1 MSSGKMITTTRDID
15 AILIP
20 LGTPVI
26 IPENAQ
32 VAITQELG
40 GTYTVSV
47 NGNLARVEGKDADAL
62 GIATE
67 QDDSKAEPQS
77 EAVKTADAP
86 VDEALV
92 WEALKTVYDP
102 EIPVNIV
109 DLGLIYDVHIVDTD
123 EGGNNVDI
131 TMTLTAAGCG
141 MGPFIVDDVRAKT
154 LDVEHVTDVHVDLI
168 FEPPWDRAMMSDEA
182 KLQLGMF

>member
-1 MSSGKMITTTRDID
+1 MATGQMITTTRDID

-26 IPENAQ
+26 IPEGAQ

-62 GIATE
+62 GFGDEA
-67 QDDSKAEPQS
+67 DNKDEP
-77 EAVKTADAP
+77 EAVKPAQGPVEETA
-86 VDEALV
+86 V
-92 WEALKTVYDP
+92 WDALKTVYDP
-102 EIPVNIV
+102 EIPVDIV
-109 DLGLIYDVHIVDTD
+109 NLGLIYDVHIVDTD
-123 EGGNNVDI
+123 EGGNHVEI
-131 TMTLTAAGCG
+131 TMTLTAPGCG

-154 LDVEHVTDVHVDLI
+154 LDVENVTDVHVELVFD
-168 FEPPWDRAMMSDEA
+168 PPWDRSMMSDEA

>member
-1 MSSGKMITTTRDID
+1 MATGQMITTTRDID

-62 GIATE
+62 GINS
-67 QDDSKAEPQS
+67 DSDKKEDVK
-77 EAVKTADAP
+77 EDIKTADGP
-86 VDEALV
+86 VEESAV
-92 WEALKTVYDP
+92 WDALKTVYDP

-109 DLGLIYDVHIVDTD
+109 DLGLVYDVHIVDTD
-123 EGGNNVDI
+123 EGGNHVDI

-154 LDVEHVTDVHVDLI
+154 LDVNNVTDVHVDLI

>member
-1 MSSGKMITTTRDID
+1 MASGQMITTTRDID

-62 GIATE
+62 GFGDKQETVTAKE
-67 QDDSKAEPQS
+67 E
-77 EAVKTADAP
+77 VKTADGP
-86 VDEALV
+86 VEETTIWD
-92 WEALKTVYDP
+92 ALKTCYDP

-109 DLGLIYDVHIVDTD
+109 DLGLIYDMHIVDTD
-123 EGGNNVDI
+123 EGGNHVEI
-131 TMTLTAAGCG
+131 IMTLTAAGCG

-154 LDVEHVTDVHVDLI
+154 LAVENVTDVHVELVFD
-168 FEPPWDRAMMSDEA
+168 PAWDRAMMSDEA

>member
-1 MSSGKMITTTRDID
+1 MITTNRDID

-32 VAITQELG
+32 VVITQELG
-40 GTYTVSV
+40 DTFTVSV

-62 GIATE
+62 GLNDANAAKKADKDEIKVATGPA
-67 QDDSKAEPQS
+67 D
-77 EAVKTADAP
+77 KT
-86 VDEALV
+86 EV
-92 WEALKTVYDP
+92 WLALKKVYDP

-123 EGGNNVDI
+123 EGGNHVDI

-141 MGPFIVDDVRAKT
+141 MGPFIVDDVRART
-154 LDVEHVTDVHVDLI
+154 LDVDNVTDVHVDLI
-168 FEPPWDRAMMSDEA
+168 FEPPWDKNMMSDEA
-182 KLQLGMF
+182 KLELGMF

>member
-1 MSSGKMITTTRDID
+1 MATGQMITTTRDID

-26 IPENAQ
+26 IPEGAQ

-47 NGNLARVEGKDADAL
+47 NGNLARVEGKDANALGFGDETKTNIKEAPKIADGPVEESAVWDAL
-62 GIATE
+62 R
-67 QDDSKAEPQS
+67 
-77 EAVKTADAP
+77 
-86 VDEALV
+86 
-92 WEALKTVYDP
+92 TVYDP
-102 EIPVNIV
+102 EIPVDIV
-109 DLGLIYDVHIVDTD
+109 NLGLVYDVHIVDTD
-123 EGGNNVDI
+123 EGGNHVEI
-131 TMTLTAAGCG
+131 TMTLTAPGCG

-154 LDVEHVTDVHVDLI
+154 LDVENVTDVHVDLV
-168 FEPPWDRAMMSDEA
+168 FEPPWDRSMMSDEA